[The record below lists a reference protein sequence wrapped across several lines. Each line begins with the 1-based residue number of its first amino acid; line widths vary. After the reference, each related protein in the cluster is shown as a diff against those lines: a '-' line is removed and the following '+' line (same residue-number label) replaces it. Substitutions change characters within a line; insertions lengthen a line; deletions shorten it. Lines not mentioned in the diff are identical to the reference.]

1 MLTLRRIH
9 RKLLLKQS
17 AALIMQRPGHLGGGP
32 SDISADL
39 VDTTVVSMRKEPDAG
54 DKFINQYQII
64 EKLGKGSFGK
74 VKLIKHTETGETF
87 AMKIFN
93 KNVLKKK
100 RMGTRNMI
108 QDVEHEI
115 RIMKMMDHPNCVKLY
130 EVRNLIQRAPRLP
143 PATRCIGRPSTRQR

>member
-1 MLTLRRIH
+1 
-9 RKLLLKQS
+9 
-17 AALIMQRPGHLGGGP
+17 
-32 SDISADL
+32 
-39 VDTTVVSMRKEPDAG
+39 MRKEPDAG

-130 EVRNLIQRAPRLP
+130 EVRTLIQRAPRLP
-143 PATRCIGRPSTRQR
+143 PTTRCIGRPATRQR